1 MKANQTITYFIIKGI
16 SDDPEL
22 QAPIFVLVLLI
33 YLISLVGN
41 MSLLLLVCLDS
52 HLHTPMY
59 FFLANLSIV
68 DMMSSTVT
76 LHKIL
81 LTFITGDHTV
91 PYLACMI
98 QFYIFAS
105 LTAHELFIL
114 MAMSYDRYVAIC
126 RPLYYKIIMNFKICL
141 LLASFCWV
149 LGFMQ
154 YVSFIW
160 FAYKIS
166 CFSTNVI
173 DHFCCHLVP
182 IMEIA
187 CSDITILETLSNTQ
201 GLVVYFIIPFLLITT
216 SYIFIIRSIMKIRS
230 TVGRRKAFY
239 TCSSHLTVF
248 VLLSATMIFQYLI
261 PSNSLGSKKLHS
273 LLNMAIVPMLNPFI
287 YSLKNKDVKTA
298 FRRRIWKCKV
308 NTFCWIN
315 VGNVIRM
322 MKKI

>member
-1 MKANQTITYFIIKGI
+1 MKANQTMTYFIIKGI

-22 QAPIFVLVLLI
+22 QAPIFLLVLLI

-68 DMMSSTVT
+68 DMMSPTVT

-81 LTFITGDHTV
+81 LTFITADNTV
-91 PYLACMI
+91 SYLACI
-98 QFYIFAS
+98 AQFYMFTS
-105 LTAHELFIL
+105 LTADELLIL

-126 RPLYYKIIMNFKICL
+126 RPLNYNIIMNFKICL
-141 LLASFCWV
+141 LLASFCWTF
-149 LGFMQ
+149 GFIQ

-160 FAYKIS
+160 FVSKIS

-173 DHFCCHLVP
+173 DHFCCDLVP
-182 IMEIA
+182 ILEIA
-187 CSDITILETLSNTQ
+187 CSDITILKTLSNTQ
-201 GLVVYFIIPFLLITT
+201 GLMVYFVIPFLVILT

-230 TVGRRKAFY
+230 TIGRRKAFY
-239 TCSSHLTVF
+239 TCSSHLTVIM
-248 VLLSATMIFQYLI
+248 LLYATLIFQYLI

-273 LLNMAIVPMLNPFI
+273 LLNMAIIPVLNPFI
-287 YSLKNKDVKTA
+287 YSLKNKDVKAA
-298 FRRRIWKCKV
+298 FKRRIGKCKV
-308 NTFCWIN
+308 KLQN
-315 VGNVIRM
+315 
-322 MKKI
+322 